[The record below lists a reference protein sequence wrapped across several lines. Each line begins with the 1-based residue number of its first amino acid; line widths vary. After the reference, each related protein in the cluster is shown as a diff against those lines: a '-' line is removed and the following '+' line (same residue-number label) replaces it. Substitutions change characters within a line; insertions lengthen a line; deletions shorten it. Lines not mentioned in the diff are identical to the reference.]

1 MVAQDLVGGTWSLD
15 GGPGAVFGLPVRSC
29 RLLFSVM
36 AIDPQRRAQ
45 FKAHVLQAKESN
57 REAWESSTKL
67 VGHSSIAQ
75 TLNRLRQAIQA
86 SDQPDTLKD
95 LLMQSLAGGSGG
107 GVHQVQGESLKQ
119 LTGLPTT
126 KAVRALCLVFG
137 LVGPGMNARPCSS
150 WSPSDIES
158 FVRAH
163 RNPYDLLLDADVA
176 SLLDLGAGDLSFA
189 RELADQ
195 YVPRFQERQ
204 RTLVLHGVDRLK
216 PGSRLGGRLHA
227 DPDVVKKLSGC
238 REEESSAL
246 AFEFWG
252 NQDMFALEQNKDV
265 WPCYTLV
272 TCHGPATPT
281 FAYEPTRVSVPL
293 IEADLMRTKGAFR
306 RVRIEGEEALEVDHA
321 GRSLLFPPWKFDIK
335 GPLALLSLIAQ
346 RGRCCLLT
354 SIDTQVFWEILSQLF
369 EDPHVRPADV
379 IFTPET
385 LTDIFG
391 PRYAE
396 LTALPVGASVVLS
409 DFGELRCRFPIAC
422 SDKCGIR
429 TSYRFRYVEIRRGA
443 VFDGIPASQ
452 TARLFANMTEEAPP
466 WFLILIP
473 EPLEP

>member
-1 MVAQDLVGGTWSLD
+1 
-15 GGPGAVFGLPVRSC
+15 
-29 RLLFSVM
+29 M
-36 AIDPQRRAQ
+36 AIDPQRCAL
-45 FKAHVLQAKESN
+45 FKTEVHQAKKSN

-75 TLNRLRQAIQA
+75 TLNRLGQAIQA
-86 SDQPDTLKD
+86 SDQPAVLKD
-95 LLMQSLAGGSGG
+95 LLMQSLSGGSSD
-107 GVHQVQGESLKQ
+107 GVHQVEGESLKL

-126 KAVRALCLVFG
+126 KAVRALCILFG
-137 LVGPGMNARPCSS
+137 LVGSSMNAAPCSS

-158 FVRAH
+158 FVRTH
-163 RNPYDLLLDADVA
+163 CNPYDLLLDVDVA

-189 RELADQ
+189 IELADQ

-227 DPDVVKKLSGC
+227 DPDVVKKLSRSCDKG
-238 REEESSAL
+238 SSTL

-252 NQDMFALEQNKDV
+252 NQDMFHLEKNKDV
-265 WPCYTLV
+265 WPCYTIV

-281 FAYEPTRVSVPL
+281 FAYEPTRVSAPL
-293 IEADLMRTKGAFR
+293 IEADLIRTRGASR
-306 RVRIEGEEALEVDHA
+306 HVRMEGEEALEVDHA

-335 GPLALLSLIAQ
+335 GPVALLNLIAQ
-346 RGRCCLLT
+346 QGKCCLLT

-369 EDPHVRPADV
+369 EDPNVRPADV

-385 LTDIFG
+385 LPVIFG

-396 LTALPVGASVVLS
+396 LTALPVGASVALS
-409 DFGELRCRFPIAC
+409 KLGELRSAFPIGS
-422 SDKCGIR
+422 SDRG
-429 TSYRFRYVEIRRGA
+429 TPQSYRFRYVEIRRGA

-452 TARLFANMTEEAPP
+452 TARLFKNMTEEAPP
-466 WFLILIP
+466 WFLILVP
-473 EPLEP
+473 EPLQL